1 MGLQPESREAPPVK
15 FKEKITLAVIGT
27 RPISKKCGAWVLTA
41 TGGVLIS
48 RTSSPVHGLL
58 FPAHNMFSRI
68 FRRNP
73 TAPRAAGISALGVGA
88 GRDLFEVEAMEPR
101 ILLSAAPI
109 DVPLAVANVSALPD
123 TQVASDLSVQHSPAS
138 SERAAPCAR
147 RRVSYGIPII
157 LPLSASGAIFPACAN
172 MRAPVSVPPPMSSRR
187 ICSMRSR
194 QGTAA
199 ANPC

>member
-41 TGGVLIS
+41 TGEVLIS

-88 GRDLFEVEAMEPR
+88 GPR
-101 ILLSAAPI
+101 NFFS
-109 DVPLAVANVSALPD
+109 VKS
-123 TQVASDLSVQHSPAS
+123 SD
-138 SERAAPCAR
+138 
-147 RRVSYGIPII
+147 
-157 LPLSASGAIFPACAN
+157 
-172 MRAPVSVPPPMSSRR
+172 
-187 ICSMRSR
+187 
-194 QGTAA
+194 
-199 ANPC
+199 